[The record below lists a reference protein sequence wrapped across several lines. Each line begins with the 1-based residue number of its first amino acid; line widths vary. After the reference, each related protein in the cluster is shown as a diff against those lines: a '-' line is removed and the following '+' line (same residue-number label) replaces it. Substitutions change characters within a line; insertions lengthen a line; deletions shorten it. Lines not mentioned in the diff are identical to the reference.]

1 MRAIIHTPSAAVYVN
16 KNMSMYERKCQ
27 PFEEPMTKDNR
38 SSRNSSTSVASSSMF
53 SSPPKREIE
62 QLYNLQNLQKLQLD
76 GSVQSST
83 HGSTHGQERMT
94 DPLVDQSFPT
104 IPSIPSAHPQS
115 IEEVDE
121 SESLSSSSRL
131 ESLASSPSPTKF
143 AERGLS
149 GKLDELLLNV
159 EWSPQKENDQPITI
173 QIGCKCHGLNVHRTE
188 LEEGQSEWKLRPVEV
203 ARDLVASF
211 VELIQHS
218 ASSLE
223 WSKAYLLHD
232 IEWKDGF
239 CWGGDASYNVDRD
252 GPIVLTAD
260 TSTTCP
266 RMTEQARDRSFE
278 MMIRNIVRVIK
289 RRDAAAVVTVGE
301 TGVRSDTSLHVVMH
315 VNHFCT
321 R

>member
-1 MRAIIHTPSAAVYVN
+1 MSVCSQKPFQNSMMNDRKEVPKDMR
-16 KNMSMYERKCQ
+16 
-27 PFEEPMTKDNR
+27 DNR
-38 SSRNSSTSVASSSMF
+38 SSRNSATSVASSSMF
-53 SSPPKREIE
+53 SSPPKREFDHS
-62 QLYNLQNLQKLQLD
+62 LQTLQKLQLEGSVVDLPVDLAD
-76 GSVQSST
+76 GSAVHST
-83 HGSTHGQERMT
+83 PNSTPNST
-94 DPLVDQSFPT
+94 PSV
-104 IPSIPSAHPQS
+104 PSIPSAHPQS

-121 SESLSSSSRL
+121 NESMSSSSRL

-149 GKLDELLLNV
+149 GKLDEVMLNLQ
-159 EWSPQKENDQPITI
+159 WSPLQETDQPITI
-173 QIGCKCHGLNVHRTE
+173 QIGCKCHGLNVHRKE
-188 LEEGQSEWKLRPVEV
+188 LEEDQPEWKLRPVEV

-266 RMTEQARDRSFE
+266 RMTAEARDQSFE
-278 MMIRNIVRVIK
+278 TMIRKIVRVID
-289 RRDAAAVVTVGE
+289 RRDAAAFITVGE
-301 TGVRSDTSLHVVMH
+301 TDVAPDTSLHVVLH